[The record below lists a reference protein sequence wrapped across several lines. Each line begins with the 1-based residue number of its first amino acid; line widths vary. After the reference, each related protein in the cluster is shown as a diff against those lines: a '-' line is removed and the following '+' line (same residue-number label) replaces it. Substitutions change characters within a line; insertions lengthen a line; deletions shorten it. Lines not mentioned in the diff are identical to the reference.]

1 MSSLGLLSFLPCS
14 PLYPSHTDTAS
25 HLVTQICVQC
35 WSWKLELPRASQSVT
50 ACWGQKYSRETT
62 ENDGDMVDWR
72 DPPPSNQLQ
81 LAVLYLYDFFSEIA
95 AVINYGA
102 NATYKQ
108 INKK

>member
-1 MSSLGLLSFLPCS
+1 MCS
-14 PLYPSHTDTAS
+14 
-25 HLVTQICVQC
+25 V
-35 WSWKLELPRASQSVT
+35 LELETKAAKGQSIHVT
-50 ACWGQKYSRETT
+50 ACWGQKDSRETT

-81 LAVLYLYDFFSEIA
+81 LAVLYLYDFFLETA

-108 INKK
+108 INKKIKEQ